1 MNLASGSAGSEQSSV
16 SRYTRRCSS
25 ARTPSRAPP
34 SHFVGSP
41 IDYARGIG
49 LIESILTDMGVVER
63 LVLRWTE
70 PVTSIGAITDVKV
83 VPLAERGGL
92 SRMRY
97 AIRSARSS

>member
-1 MNLASGSAGSEQSSV
+1 
-16 SRYTRRCSS
+16 
-25 ARTPSRAPP
+25 
-34 SHFVGSP
+34 
-41 IDYARGIG
+41 
-49 LIESILTDMGVVER
+49 MGVVER